1 VQIAGSLNLTAI
13 AEIIETEAAAKA
25 LQEMGCEYGQGYYFS
40 EPLEAEPALQRLHSQ
55 EPFQP
60 PQETSATLKIRSLED
75 SLEDSLE
82 REGSRTIAMP
92 FARHSHQSPQQ
103 TSATMKIRPLEE
115 TSATVKIPP
124 LEETSATVK
133 IPPLEEAS
141 ATVKIPPLEEA
152 SATVKIPPLEEAS
165 ATVRIRSLKQDD
177 SPTTMIPVCSLDCQ
191 QEEEPS

>member
-1 VQIAGSLNLTAI
+1 MMAALVQMAGSLNLTAI

-40 EPLEAEPALQRLHSQ
+40 EPLEAEPALQRLRSQ

-82 REGSRTIAMP
+82 GEDSRTIAMP

-103 TSATMKIRPLEE
+103 TSATVKIRPLEE
-115 TSATVKIPP
+115 TSATMKIPP
-124 LEETSATVK
+124 LEEPSATMK
-133 IPPLEEAS
+133 IRPLKE
-141 ATVKIPPLEEA
+141 
-152 SATVKIPPLEEAS
+152 
-165 ATVRIRSLKQDD
+165 DD
-177 SPTTMIPVCSLDCQ
+177 SPTTRIPVCSLDYP
-191 QEEEPS
+191 EDEEPS